1 MLGGRLAEIFGTK
14 LVFGLSQLGEDLQKL
29 CGSLR
34 FETVSGVAL
43 LALVTPVLAKES
55 VWIVFVVRF
64 LQVLIT

>member
-1 MLGGRLAEIFGTK
+1 MKICRNCAG
-14 LVFGLSQLGEDLQKL
+14 V
-29 CGSLR
+29 LR

-64 LQVLIT
+64 LQVLIKQGLFIV